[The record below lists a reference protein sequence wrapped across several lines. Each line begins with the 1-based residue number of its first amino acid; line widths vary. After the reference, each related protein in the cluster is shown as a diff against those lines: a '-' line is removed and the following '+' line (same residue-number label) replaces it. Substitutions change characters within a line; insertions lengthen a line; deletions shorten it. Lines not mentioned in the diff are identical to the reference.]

1 MSADAG
7 NGYVQETVAVLLS
20 LAVHVVDDGRPS
32 EPTETAPSV
41 LFPSML
47 EEYSES
53 PLSAQYAPD
62 APLNLSQTKI

>member
-1 MSADAG
+1 MLANAR
-7 NGYVQETVAVLLS
+7 NGYVQDTVAVPFFD
-20 LAVHVVDDGRPS
+20 VHVVDDGRPS

-53 PLSAQYAPD
+53 PFNAQYAPD
-62 APLNLSQTKI
+62 VPLNLSQTKM